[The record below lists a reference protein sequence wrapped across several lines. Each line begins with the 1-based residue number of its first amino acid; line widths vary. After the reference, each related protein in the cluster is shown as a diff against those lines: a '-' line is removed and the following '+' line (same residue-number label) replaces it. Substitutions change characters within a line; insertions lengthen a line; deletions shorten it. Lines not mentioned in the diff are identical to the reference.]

1 MNGWEIIF
9 SSDDERTERLGVH
22 GGWLYRVLSWDL
34 AGIIISQC
42 MAFVPEPRKAPRGA
56 LRKKFSAEREA
67 IKVSDAIEAYE
78 DRVLEGDH

>member
-42 MAFVPEPRKAPRGA
+42 MAFGWNHYQSVHGLCAGTQE
-56 LRKKFSAEREA
+56 SAEG
-67 IKVSDAIEAYE
+67 
-78 DRVLEGDH
+78 RVEKEVLSGARGNQGVGCN